1 MVTKFQNK
9 WPRVGA
15 ETLTMLTS
23 FWEPQNSAI
32 YISKVIPSLLFLM
45 EGMLNEAL
53 KTRKYLICQ
62 FQELDQMGS
71 LKEESDIIF
80 FCTE

>member
-1 MVTKFQNK
+1 MTEGGSRNLNCV
-9 WPRVGA
+9 A
-15 ETLTMLTS
+15 STS
-23 FWEPQNSAI
+23 FWEPQNSALCI
-32 YISKVIPSLLFLM
+32 YKVIPRLLFM

-53 KTRKYLICQ
+53 KTRKYVICQ

-80 FCTE
+80 FCAE